1 MNLKEAFRYQNK
13 LQRLMD
19 EAGVILSRDR
29 NVTKVENTA
38 LRHKVNPET
47 EDETTL
53 EMPDTEYAEQ
63 ITQIAVFL
71 MFLLDQRERLSRAI
85 RAAKQ
90 SLDIDFDGEVS
101 LNAKRQDI
109 AAIFRHMGEIRCSEN
124 LYPGGGVGYKFNAE
138 GNQVSYRCDLKKVTT
153 INFDR
158 NKVRAFASGLN
169 KKADQISAEL
179 DRQMVITEVSYEAP
193 FDVNDTFAEVLQWHI
208 DTNGKCTVCPAVL
221 GTAG

>member
-13 LQRLMD
+13 IQRLMD
-19 EAGVILSRDR
+19 DAEYILRTDR

-38 LRHKVNPET
+38 LRHKVNPEA

-53 EMPDTEYAEQ
+53 EIPNSEYASQ
-63 ITQIAVFL
+63 ITEIAVFL
-71 MFLLDQRERLSRAI
+71 MFLLNERQLLSQAI

-90 SLDIDFDGEVS
+90 SMDMDFDGEVS
-101 LNAKRQDI
+101 LNTRRQQISD
-109 AAIFRHMGEIRCSEN
+109 IFRHMGQIRCSES
-124 LYPGGGVGYKFNAE
+124 LLPGAGVGYKFNAE

-158 NKVRAFASGLN
+158 SKVRAFASGLS
-169 KKADQISAEL
+169 KKADQVSAEL
-179 DRQMVITEVSYEAP
+179 DRCMVNTEVCYEAP

-208 DTNGKCTVCPAVL
+208 DRNS
-221 GTAG
+221 